1 MEVPWKYIAGIQP
14 RLPTKPHMLLVTVG
28 GITCQVAGFTLG
40 GDRRCQ
46 GASKSIH
53 HLTVN
58 CGRISP
64 VLVAVFSLFL
74 PVLFVP
80 SVMLFLAFRDL
91 VLTVGCI
98 ATLVGYVNAC

>member
-1 MEVPWKYIAGIQP
+1 MEVLWKYIAGIQP

-40 GDRRCQ
+40 DDRRSQ

-58 CGRISP
+58 CGRIFPCSR
-64 VLVAVFSLFL
+64 S
-74 PVLFVP
+74 
-80 SVMLFLAFRDL
+80 SFLAIL
-91 VLTVGCI
+91 ACTVCS
-98 ATLVGYVNAC
+98 